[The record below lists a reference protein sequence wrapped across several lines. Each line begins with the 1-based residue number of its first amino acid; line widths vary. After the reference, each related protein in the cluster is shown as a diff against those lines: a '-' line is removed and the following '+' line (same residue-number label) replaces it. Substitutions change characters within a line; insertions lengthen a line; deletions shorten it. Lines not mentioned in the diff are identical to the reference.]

1 MARWSETCAV
11 GRLRPRL
18 GAHDRHGRE
27 SHGLMDPTV
36 DAMLTVYAAALRRH
50 QQHLEDGCDRSA
62 WHVLARHLI
71 ERAVWS
77 ANSTE
82 EAVRDGRPLPWN
94 PNAFSQNDH

>member
-1 MARWSETCAV
+1 
-11 GRLRPRL
+11 
-18 GAHDRHGRE
+18 
-27 SHGLMDPTV
+27 MDPTV

-50 QQHLEDGCDRSA
+50 QQHFEDACDRRA

-82 EAVRDGRPLPWN
+82 ESVHDGRPLWFN
-94 PNAFSQNDH
+94 PNVFNQNDG